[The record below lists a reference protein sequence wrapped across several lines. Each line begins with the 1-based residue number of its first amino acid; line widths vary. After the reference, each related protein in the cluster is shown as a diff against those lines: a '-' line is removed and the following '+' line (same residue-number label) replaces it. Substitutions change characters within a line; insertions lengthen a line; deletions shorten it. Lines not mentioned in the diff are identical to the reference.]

1 MATIKRQRQKRQACP
16 ETDALGA
23 KLGKTI
29 QRLRTV
35 DKMSLGELSEISGVA
50 KSMISQIEKNETNPS
65 LATLSRLSQALGTS
79 VEAFLVDA
87 PENGTALVQKLGTQD
102 TPLLKSE
109 DGLCELRIIGWIDTV
124 QWAQWYDFKAEAG
137 GKLESSPHPAG
148 SVENLTILSGK
159 LRVTVGD
166 ESWDAQTGQTLR
178 YRADQEHAIENIGDT
193 PAHATMVN
201 ILAHAVR
208 TTA

>member
-1 MATIKRQRQKRQACP
+1 MARQKRQACP

-79 VEAFLVDA
+79 VEAFLIDA
-87 PENGTALVQKLGTQD
+87 PENGSALVQQLNTQD

-109 DGLCELRIIGWIDTV
+109 DGLCELRIVGWIDTV
-124 QWAQWYDFKAEAG
+124 QWVQWYDFKAEPG
-137 GKLESSPHPAG
+137 GRLESSGHPAG
-148 SVENLTILSGK
+148 SVENLTILQGK
-159 LRVTVGD
+159 LRVSTAG
-166 ESWDAQTGQTLR
+166 ESWEAAEGQTLR
-178 YRADQEHAIENIGDT
+178 YRADKDHIIENIGET

-208 TTA
+208 PTA